1 MKVKVRD
8 IALKAGVSD
17 GTVSN
22 ALNNRKGISEE
33 KREYILKIAREM
45 GYFKNNSSSNN
56 NTIRLIIIYKDAH
69 IIGDTPF
76 FSELIRGIENECSL
90 QGYELIIHHVNSDS
104 LHTEITKSL
113 KSNQTKGVLLLGTEM
128 DIDDLKLFDNVC
140 TPLVVLDNEYDYTY
154 DRSTVRQKRKHNEIG
169 ISAVRG
175 GTIVGEHDV
184 IFAGTDEVIQISHTA
199 YSKAIFAKGA
209 IDAAKYIAGK
219 EAGMYNMADV
229 IG

>member
-140 TPLVVLDNEYDYTY
+140 TPLVVLDNEYDDMLY
-154 DRSTVRQKRKHNEIG
+154 DYVAINNSDGSYAITKLLIDNGHKNIGLINSSYQINNFKKRKMGYRN
-169 ISAVRG
+169 AL
-175 GTIVGEHDV
+175 D
-184 IFAGTDEVIQISHTA
+184 D
-199 YSKAIFAKGA
+199 
-209 IDAAKYIAGK
+209 
-219 EAGMYNMADV
+219 YNLPFRP
-229 IG
+229 